1 MLLIN
6 KKSLKKEIVRATK
19 VEKECLNSMEDIE
32 HCHQTMFDMKEQHRR
47 NVIAFV
53 KATQPN
59 SNHMH
64 LACILAT

>member
-1 MLLIN
+1 
-6 KKSLKKEIVRATK
+6 